1 MRTSG
6 NLDSSSS
13 SGGLGTCPVGLGTQ
27 RDNGRPYGTC
37 AGRRGTVAFPR
48 DARPLLIRP
57 RGPWTRVRRTTTR
70 PSPARPTQASRQP
83 DRGLVNAR
91 GHGYWYG
98 SRTLRV
104 AISCD
109 DVASSPCARTVHGP
123 RAAQL
128 CRCGTGCPFR
138 PGSHLFTVFF
148 SHNKLIIIFLATI
161 NQRNERTRSAVPFRH
176 FGNGSMISVASSV
189 LRSLCR
195 ACMDCRDEVNK
206 ATTS

>member
-37 AGRRGTVAFPR
+37 AGRRGTVAFPL
-48 DARPLLIRP
+48 DD
-57 RGPWTRVRRTTTR
+57 PWPRVRRTTTR

-109 DVASSPCARTVHGP
+109 DVASSPCARTIHGP

-138 PGSHLFTVFF
+138 PPSSSRRRL
-148 SHNKLIIIFLATI
+148 
-161 NQRNERTRSAVPFRH
+161 
-176 FGNGSMISVASSV
+176 VAGPE
-189 LRSLCR
+189 CR
-195 ACMDCRDEVNK
+195 CEK
-206 ATTS
+206 AAGALDPPYLSGILETDR